1 MGLFSLGI
9 SCLNWHLVFKL
20 ISLFVQLILW
30 ISWLLTSCVVVFIYL
45 SISIFVLQSFDP
57 SYSLTFSNYEL
68 LECALVF
75 THFMRIAHIME
86 KLSLYGPSKIF
97 LLILAM
103 DANGGEVL
111 EGLRE
116 PGRSCCA
123 LSLFLKL
130 SLSCIC
136 ILPYINP
143 LKWDCH
149 QLPIWGRLKEHGAPM
164 CGFGN

>member
-1 MGLFSLGI
+1 M
-9 SCLNWHLVFKL
+9 
-20 ISLFVQLILW
+20 
-30 ISWLLTSCVVVFIYL
+30 LTSCVVVFIYL
-45 SISIFVLQSFDP
+45 SIGIFVLQSFDP

-97 LLILAM
+97 PLILAM

-116 PGRSCCA
+116 RGRSCCA
-123 LSLFLKL
+123 LSLFLKH
-130 SLSCIC
+130 SPSCIC

-149 QLPIWGRLKEHGAPM
+149 QLPKWGRLKEHGAPM